1 MADIHR
7 PFPNNQIVGNI
18 IVLCMPPEKRYQN
31 AEVLRNLYWDEGLSV
46 SDIADKFCVS
56 YATVYRHM
64 EKHGIERRTANQDKE
79 GDWKNEEVL
88 RKLYVK
94 NGLSI
99 PEVADELGCGKT
111 TVHRWLK
118 KHGIER
124 RRSGPESVDY
134 VNILTDNNGY
144 VRAQSAIPESESNDV
159 VMIHRLVAVAAG
171 KLAPSRL
178 SDEDVA
184 VHHKNGIK
192 WDNRPEN
199 LETMTTSEHARLHYD
214 ERKRSKTGEFEA

>member
-1 MADIHR
+1 
-7 PFPNNQIVGNI
+7 
-18 IVLCMPPEKRYQN
+18 MPPEKRYQK
-31 AEVLRNLYWDEGLSV
+31 AEVLRKLHWDEGLSV
-46 SDIADKFCVS
+46 SDIADKFDVS

-64 EKHGIERRTANQDKE
+64 EKHDIERRTANQDKE
-79 GDWKNEEVL
+79 GDWKNKEVL
-88 RKLYVK
+88 RRLYVE

-118 KHGIER
+118 KHGIKR
-124 RRSGPESVDY
+124 RRSGPESVSY

-144 VRAQSAIPESESNDV
+144 LRAQSRVPKSNEPNDV
-159 VMIHRLVAVAAG
+159 VRIHRLVAVADG
-171 KLAPSRL
+171 KLPPSDL
-178 SDEDVA
+178 SDEDIV

-199 LETMTTSEHARLHYD
+199 LETMTASEHASLHYD
-214 ERKRSKTGEFEA
+214 ERKRSETGEFKA